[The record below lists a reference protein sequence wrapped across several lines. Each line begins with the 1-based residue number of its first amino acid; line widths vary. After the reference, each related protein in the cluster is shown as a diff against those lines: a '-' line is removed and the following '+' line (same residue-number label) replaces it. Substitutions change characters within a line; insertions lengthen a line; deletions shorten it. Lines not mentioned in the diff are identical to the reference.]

1 MTPITGD
8 THHGQLAPRTATHR
22 REQLI
27 ITELARTKTMT
38 EHSTPARR
46 IVGSAAL
53 LVAAGLAL
61 AACKGSASASGSG
74 TAGGG
79 GSSASSGGSGGSSG
93 GSGGASQDSA
103 SGLTDFPVGV
113 GNTWIYQTSLTG
125 SKGTATNKMIK
136 VVPVAGGQQVT
147 MAVKIDVAGLPG
159 TPSKV
164 TYVFHSDGSVTVPL
178 TQFAN
183 GAVKLKSGSIVWPSA
198 SVLAS
203 GQPHKSTLVFATT
216 IAGKTSQYTAH
227 VTVQG
232 GGSQS
237 VTVPAGTYQAQV
249 INETISENVEG
260 VSVSLRLRTWMAKG
274 VGPVKSAL
282 LTKSGPTSVPGV
294 VEELKSF
301 TKG

>member
-1 MTPITGD
+1 
-8 THHGQLAPRTATHR
+8 
-22 REQLI
+22 
-27 ITELARTKTMT
+27 MT

-46 IVGSAAL
+46 IAGAAAL

-61 AACKGSASASGSG
+61 AGCKSSASTSGSG
-74 TAGGG
+74 TTGG
-79 GSSASSGGSGGSSG
+79 GSSASSGGSGGGSG
-93 GSGGASQDSA
+93 GSGGTSQASA

-113 GNTWIYQTSLTG
+113 GNTWVYQTKVTG
-125 SKGTATNKMIK
+125 KLGTSTSKMVK

-147 MAVKIDVAGLPG
+147 MSVNINVAGLPA

-164 TYVFHSDGSVTVPL
+164 TYVFHSDGTVTVPF

-183 GAVKLKSGSIVWPSA
+183 GAVKVKSGSIVWPSA
-198 SVLAS
+198 AVLAS

-216 IAGKTSQYTAH
+216 ILGKTAQYTAH

-232 GGSQS
+232 GGIHT

-249 INETISENVEG
+249 INETISEKVEG
-260 VSVSLRLRTWMAKG
+260 VSISLQLRTWVAKG

-282 LTKSGPTSVPGV
+282 LTKSGSASVPGV
-294 VEELKSF
+294 VDELKSF